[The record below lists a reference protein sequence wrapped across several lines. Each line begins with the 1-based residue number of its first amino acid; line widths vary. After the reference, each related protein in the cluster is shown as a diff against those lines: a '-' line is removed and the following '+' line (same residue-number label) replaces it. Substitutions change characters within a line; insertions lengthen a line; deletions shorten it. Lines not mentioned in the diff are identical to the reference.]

1 MKRRFLLVVAIL
13 ICQEMVMAQSP
24 PLDSLQVLTEEG
36 WIQKTDNY
44 ASVKL
49 SLSHDVEGFNVET
62 DRDKFEIYPNTAV
75 HLNAG
80 FNYSILAFS
89 LRYAPSSFV
98 DNDDIRERG
107 KTESFRLGL
116 DLVFRH
122 WIQSLSYSRVKGY
135 YLENTADYV
144 PGWTE
149 GDPYIQF
156 PDLRYTSFSGNTGY
170 SFNPKFSVKSLTSQ
184 TERQLKSAGTF
195 LPVLHY
201 RYYMI
206 DDGNELVDSLSTR
219 QRSKNLEIVLSA
231 GYQYTFVIKQKFY
244 ASLGLAYGIG
254 FVYSKFNVES
264 IAGYDKNEY
273 INTIARLDGRAA
285 IGYNGP
291 RFFTGVSLTLHVSTE
306 EQKAESVINQN
317 VRAAYQLYV
326 GYRFNAPKPLREA
339 LRYVMSKNPFK
350 ARGKE

>member
-1 MKRRFLLVVAIL
+1 MKRHFILAAAIL
-13 ICQEMVMAQSP
+13 ICPTIAMTQNQSP
-24 PLDSLQVLTEEG
+24 DSLQVLTEDG

-49 SLSHDVEGFNVET
+49 SLSHDVEGFNIET
-62 DRDKFEIYPNTAV
+62 DQDKLEIYPNTAV

-80 FNYSILAFS
+80 FNYSILSFS
-89 LRYAPSSFV
+89 LRYAPRSFV

-107 KTESFRLGL
+107 ETKSFRLGL

-122 WIQSLSYSRVKGY
+122 WIQSLSYSSVKGY
-135 YLENTADYV
+135 YLENTADYI
-144 PGWTE
+144 PGWSK
-149 GDPYIQF
+149 GDAYIQF
-156 PDLRYTSFSGNTGY
+156 PDLHYTSFSGNTGY

-201 RYYMI
+201 RYYLI
-206 DDGNELVDSLSTR
+206 DDGTELVDMSSTR
-219 QRSKNLEIVLSA
+219 QRSKDLEVVLTA
-231 GYQYTFVIKQKFY
+231 GYNYTFVIKQKFY
-244 ASLGLAYGIG
+244 ASLGLAHGIG
-254 FVYSKFNVES
+254 FIYSKYSVES
-264 IAGYDKNEY
+264 MTGYDKNEY
-273 INTIARLDGRAA
+273 VNIMSRLDGRAA

-291 RFFTGVSLTLHVSTE
+291 RFFTGLLVNLHVSTE
-306 EQKAESVINQN
+306 EQEAESVVSQN

-339 LRYVMSKNPFK
+339 LSYVISKNPLK
-350 ARGKE
+350 GRAKK